1 MFTRNFNVLRDAYS
15 DIIFLSKGYM
25 KIMSVMQIF
34 VIKVVNIE
42 MKEGRYDLNITRLS

>member
-1 MFTRNFNVLRDAYS
+1 
-15 DIIFLSKGYM
+15 M
-25 KIMSVMQIF
+25 KMSVIQIF